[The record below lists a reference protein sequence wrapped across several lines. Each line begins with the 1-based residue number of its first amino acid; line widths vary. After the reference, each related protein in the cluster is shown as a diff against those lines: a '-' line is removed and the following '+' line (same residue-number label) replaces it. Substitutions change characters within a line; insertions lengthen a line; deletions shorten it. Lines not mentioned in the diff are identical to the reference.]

1 MFIGFACVEERHCG
15 LRLSQ
20 RMIDTVRRV
29 GFGTV
34 HGRGEHVRILSMVL
48 SGLRGRKRDT
58 AVLGGILLLAFLFL
72 TLSSILLASFSET
85 ARQQRQALHGKW
97 QMMYYGTDDKT
108 AARCAEVSDL
118 AQIRLVGKTKDAE
131 LVGTVNEQVM
141 ALGSLNLEEGRL
153 PENENEILLV
163 RGRMAKEPTV
173 GEEVDLVYLYDY
185 MRGGRME
192 WGSEIQDA
200 VLRSIR
206 GTMHD
211 PNGNEIR
218 WEDLQEQFHDDVIK
232 YYDPVNRRIDF
243 PRNNTGAY
251 GGTRVQLPPDMEL
264 EDAMTSMEDEL
275 LYAWAINCFG
285 GSDYPSAP
293 PFRMSFVNAYPGGLY
308 SYESFLIN
316 VKNRSNQVSFLGW
329 AFADDIRGTSMALTQ
344 TSQALLYKTY
354 TVVGYL
360 SPYADHWDVRGYA
373 MPDAFVA
380 PEAAEAQ
387 LSALRRAEQDYYEG
401 APSFEPSSILLM
413 TPAQNAK
420 APLAEQILP
429 IYCELQPPYFRV
441 EGLMADSME
450 LQQGFLIGLDPDTG
464 EEKALQMQVYG
475 SSYYLQADD
484 GTWRA
489 LSGDPTVASRWAE
502 FEKLLQPIQ
511 PEDLTMT
518 DLEEGSRY
526 ALRLNQYAYPPSNSA
541 ESTIQVLCSGVLIG
555 VAATS
560 TFQVF
565 WVQLR
570 RRRMRLSTL
579 MSIGATDGQILRMLL
594 LEIALLLTAAC
605 LLGAGLGFALSRFIT
620 GAMKTAYSVPWTAL
634 LTGIGLCLSAVLISA
649 LIPMLLVLHVSLT
662 GREQL
667 SRRILRLRRPD
678 RIKRQSYLGILL
690 RQMRADRGRS
700 ALQLALAAML
710 ALICL
715 MTVYLC
721 HSAYGNY
728 RKSITESGMPDY
740 ELVAPYG
747 MSGLYLDGFLENA
760 APFTE
765 GAYLSV
771 SREAPNVWL
780 HCDEY
785 VDSSPILRTLQ
796 SLPEAAS
803 MFRQLPG
810 GERGFSVRVLGFS
823 QEDVRLQKI
832 LSSLPETAFDKDA
845 FASGD
850 ACILL
855 VPRYIPDGQLVGR
868 LDVDEATLEEL
879 REDEKAGRLLDLH
892 FERAYR
898 DAGME
903 DRAIRAGG
911 VITLTAFSQTIS
923 GEQMLER
930 SVERSIRVE
939 AVISTLAEPIWPLS
953 AECPS
958 HVLIASDSLVRQLY
972 PSANTRMTAAQA
984 RNHRIMAEIFYPDC
998 YGLTRFVAVNKEDCD
1013 PIAQDTAV
1021 SDLADAYGLDIVNH
1035 RMQKEREQ
1043 INAQRRWMLFLLL
1056 GIEMALVLSTLSYS
1070 AAGMAVEQDRYR
1082 YGTLQ
1087 SFGVTDGQM
1096 LWGEALRSL
1105 GVALASLLAAHLVLL
1120 LVQLASAVLSGSF
1133 RAALMLAF
1141 ENYPWTAHGLV
1152 CGAYI
1157 LAYVFLQTM
1166 PILRVT
1172 KQRPIQN
1179 MRS

>member
-1 MFIGFACVEERHCG
+1 MRIM
-15 LRLSQ
+15 RL
-20 RMIDTVRRV
+20 
-29 GFGTV
+29 
-34 HGRGEHVRILSMVL
+34 VL

-72 TLSSILLASFSET
+72 TLSSILLASFTET
-85 ARQQRQALHGKW
+85 AQRQRQALHGNW
-97 QMMYYGTDDKT
+97 QMMYYGTDDET
-108 AARCAEVSDL
+108 AARCAEVSEL

-131 LVGTVNEQVM
+131 LVGTVDEKVM
-141 ALGSLNLEEGRL
+141 DMGSLVLEEGRL

-163 RGRMAKEPTV
+163 RGRMAKEPAV

-192 WGSEIQDA
+192 WGSEMQDA

-211 PNGNEIR
+211 PSGKEIR
-218 WEDLQEQFHDDVIK
+218 WEDLLDQFRSDVLR
-232 YYDPVNRRIDF
+232 YYDPNNRRVDF
-243 PRNNTGAY
+243 PWNNMGTY
-251 GGTRVQLPPDMEL
+251 GPTTVQLPPDMDLKE
-264 EDAMTSMEDEL
+264 AMDSMEDEL
-275 LYAWAINCFG
+275 LYAWACSCFG
-285 GSDYPSAP
+285 ADEYPWAP
-293 PFRMSFVNAYPGGLY
+293 PFRMSLVNAYPGGLY
-308 SYESFLIN
+308 GYDGFLIN
-316 VKNRSNQVSFLGW
+316 VKNRSNEVHFIGW
-329 AFADDIRGTSMALTQ
+329 GFSDEYRGSSIALTQ

-380 PEAAEAQ
+380 PEAASAQ

-401 APSFEPSSILLM
+401 APCFEPSSVLLM
-413 TPAQNAK
+413 C
-420 APLAEQILP
+420 AEPEEILP
-429 IYCELQPPYFRV
+429 IYCQMQPPYYRI

-489 LSGDPTVASRWAE
+489 LSGDPTASSRWPE
-502 FEKLLQPIQ
+502 LESLLLPIQ
-511 PEDLTMT
+511 PEDLTIS

-526 ALRLNQYAYPPSNSA
+526 ALRLNQYAYPPSSSA
-541 ESTIQVLCSGVLIG
+541 ESSVQMLCSGVLIG
-555 VAATS
+555 VASTS

-594 LEIALLLTAAC
+594 LEIALLLFFTC
-605 LLGAGLGFALSRFIT
+605 LIGTGLGFALSRVFT
-620 GAMKTAYSVPWTAL
+620 GAMKTVFTVPWTSL
-634 LTGIGLCLSAVLISA
+634 LTGSALCLLAVLISA

-667 SRRILRLRRPD
+667 SRRILRLRPAGK
-678 RIKRQSYLGILL
+678 IKRQSYFSVLL
-690 RQMRADRGRS
+690 RQMRADRGRT
-700 ALQLALAAML
+700 ALQLLLASML
-710 ALICL
+710 ALIGL
-715 MTVYLC
+715 MTVFLC

-728 RKSITESGMPDY
+728 RRNVTESGMPDY
-740 ELVAPYG
+740 ELVAPNG
-747 MSGLYLDGFLENA
+747 MSGLYLDGFYASA
-760 APFTE
+760 APLKE
-765 GAYLSV
+765 GAVLSV

-780 HCDEY
+780 HCDAYAE
-785 VDSSPILRTLQ
+785 SSPILRTLQ
-796 SLPEAAS
+796 TIPEANS

-810 GERGFSVRVLGFS
+810 GEMGFSVRVLGFGA
-823 QEDVRLQKI
+823 DDLRLRKI
-832 LSSLPETAFDKDA
+832 LAMLPEGEIDSEALI
-845 FASGD
+845 SGD

-855 VPRYIPDGQLVGR
+855 VPRYIPDGELAGR
-868 LDVDEATLEEL
+868 LDADVAALEDL

-892 FERAYR
+892 VDRAYH
-898 DAGME
+898 DVGLE
-903 DRAIRAGG
+903 DTAIRAGD
-911 VITLTAFSQTIS
+911 VITLTAFTQSIT
-923 GEQMLER
+923 GEALTERSIER
-930 SVERSIRVE
+930 SVRVD
-939 AVISTLAEPIWPLS
+939 AVISTLDEPIWPLS
-953 AECPS
+953 AERTS
-958 HVLIASDSLVRQLY
+958 HVLISGETLVRLLY

-984 RNHRIMAEIFYPDC
+984 RNHRIMAKIFYPDC
-998 YGLTRFVAVNKEDCD
+998 YGLTRMVVMNKEDCD
-1013 PIAQDTAV
+1013 PIAQDTAA
-1021 SDLADAYGLDIVNH
+1021 SDLADAYGLELMNH

-1087 SFGVTDGQM
+1087 SLGVTDRQM
-1096 LWGEALRSL
+1096 ICGEALRAFCM
-1105 GVALASLLAAHLVLL
+1105 ALVSLLAAHMVLSL
-1120 LVQLASAVLSGSF
+1120 IQLASAALSGSF
-1133 RAALMLAF
+1133 LAALMQGLQD
-1141 ENYPWTAHGLV
+1141 YPWVAHLLV
-1152 CGAYI
+1152 CAAFLLI
-1157 LAYVFLQTM
+1157 YVFLQTV
-1166 PILRVT
+1166 PVLRVT
-1172 KQRPIQN
+1172 RQRPIQN